1 MHLRGT
7 YMKDSLT
14 APTRDP
20 AKERYTTPALE
31 KGLDI
36 LELFAST
43 SEEMTKSEVAR
54 KLGRTVSEV
63 FRMLICLEQRG
74 YISQSNDGER
84 FRLTLR
90 LFKMGQEHPP
100 EQRLIVEALPVMH
113 RITQSLNQ
121 SCHLGV
127 VAGGQVVILAQVN
140 APASSGWYVK
150 AGSTVDLM
158 QAATGYVILAY
169 QRPEVRDLEI
179 LEWQRQTG
187 KKIPKDLQVHLSK
200 IQKQGY
206 EERESYQVRGVVNV
220 SFPILDDRGYSI
232 AALTVPFFKRTG
244 DQITTKDVQ
253 KQLRLCIQQISEE
266 IGGVGI
272 ADIGAST

>member
-1 MHLRGT
+1 
-7 YMKDSLT
+7 MKELIAVS
-14 APTRDP
+14 TRDP

-43 SEEMTKSEVAR
+43 SEAMTKSEVAR

-74 YISQSNDGER
+74 YISQSSDGER

-100 EQRLIVEALPVMH
+100 EKRLIVEALPVMH
-113 RITQSLNQ
+113 RVTQALNQ

-127 VAGGQVVILAQVN
+127 VDGGKVVILAHVN

-150 AGSTVDLM
+150 AGATVDLM

-169 QRPEVRDLEI
+169 QRAEVRDLEI
-179 LEWQRQTG
+179 LEWQRQT
-187 KKIPKDLQVHLSK
+187 KAKVPKDLHMHLSK
-200 IQKQGY
+200 IRKQGY
-206 EERESYQVRGVVNV
+206 EERSSYQVRGVMNV
-220 SFPILDDRGYSI
+220 SFPILDDRGYAI
-232 AALTVPFFKRTG
+232 AALSVPFFKRIG
-244 DQITTKDVQ
+244 DRITTADVRN
-253 KQLRLCIQQISEE
+253 QLRLGVQQISLE
-266 IGGVGI
+266 IGGVGM
-272 ADIGAST
+272 ADVGVSR

>member
-1 MHLRGT
+1 
-7 YMKDSLT
+7 MKDFL
-14 APTRDP
+14 AVPTRDP

-74 YISQSNDGER
+74 YISQSRDGER

-100 EQRLIVEALPVMH
+100 EKRLIIEALPIMH
-113 RITQSLNQ
+113 QIAQALNQ

-127 VAGGQVVILAQVN
+127 VDGGQVVILAQVN
-140 APASSGWYVK
+140 PPVSSGWYVK

-169 QRPEVRDLEI
+169 QRPEIRDLAI
-179 LEWQRQTG
+179 LEWQRQASE
-187 KKIPKDLQVHLSK
+187 KIPRDLQRHLAK
-200 IQKQGY
+200 IRKQGF

-220 SFPILDDRGYSI
+220 SFPILDDRGYAI

-253 KQLRLCIQQISEE
+253 KQLRLGIQQISEE
-266 IGGVGI
+266 IGGVGA
-272 ADIGAST
+272 ADLGDSK